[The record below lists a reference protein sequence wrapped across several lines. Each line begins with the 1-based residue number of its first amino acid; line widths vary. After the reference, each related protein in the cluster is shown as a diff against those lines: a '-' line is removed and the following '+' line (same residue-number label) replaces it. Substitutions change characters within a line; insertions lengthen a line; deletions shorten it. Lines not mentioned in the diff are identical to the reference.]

1 MEEDQG
7 KGGGGRVCGGGDE
20 GEGDGGKSE
29 GECEGE
35 GEHQPFAPPIS
46 LTAIMSVIDTRLET
60 VSIRNQ
66 DLR

>member
-7 KGGGGRVCGGGDE
+7 LGGGGRVCGGDE

-29 GECEGE
+29 GEGQGE
-35 GEHQPFAPPIS
+35 GEHQPFAPS
-46 LTAIMSVIDTRLET
+46 SSWTAIMSVIDTRLEI

>member
-1 MEEDQG
+1 M
-7 KGGGGRVCGGGDE
+7 CGGGDE
-20 GEGDGGKSE
+20 GEGDGGKSIGE
-29 GECEGE
+29 GEGE